1 MPTIDDETR
10 ELLFQVLVMGGASP
24 VFVDALELEKGELH
38 TAVVQGWHPRFHFE
52 AFPLDPWAGDGASGK
67 ALERLVPYV
76 DALVLTDALATGTHY
91 SAAAVERLGR
101 TLGPGKLHV
110 PSVVFGGRALA
121 EEWQTLSNTA
131 PVLAVESKPEQ
142 AYSAFKA
149 LAKVLLRSRM
159 RSTPPP
165 PPVSEQ

>member
-1 MPTIDDETR
+1 MPTIDEETR
-10 ELLFQVLVMGGASP
+10 ELLFQVVVMGGASP
-24 VFVDALELEKGELH
+24 LFVDALELEDGELR
-38 TAVVQGWHPRFHFE
+38 TGPVQGWQPRFHFE
-52 AFPLDPWAGDGASGK
+52 AFPLDPWAADGASGK
-67 ALERLVPYV
+67 SLERLVPYV
-76 DALVLTDALATGTHY
+76 DALVLTDALASGTHY

-121 EEWQTLSNTA
+121 EEWQTLSGAA
-131 PVLAVESKPEQ
+131 PVLVVESKPDQ
-142 AYSAFKA
+142 AYAAFKA

-165 PPVSEQ
+165 PPVA